1 MAEQI
6 AKQGSECGMK
16 VCRSIRIALLGAT
29 LFGLDASTL
38 AGAQTLPT
46 EQAKIEIVTQLG
58 HSSVVTSVAISP
70 DGRKVLTGSADK
82 TARLWDAASGRELR
96 QFTGHTGSVSS
107 VAFSPD
113 GRTVLTGSEDVTAR
127 LWDAVSGV
135 ELRQFTGQFTSV
147 SSIGF
152 SPDGQTVVTE
162 QQRQITGH
170 TNTLLSV
177 AFSPDGRTVL
187 TGSSDNT
194 ARLWDAASGREL
206 RQFTGHDHSV
216 NSVAFSRDGRK
227 VLTGSADKTARLWD
241 AASGRELRQF
251 TGHTGSVS
259 SVAFSPDG
267 RTVLTGS
274 EDVTAR
280 LWDAVSGVELRQ
292 FRGHTDIVWSVAF
305 SPDNRTVLT
314 GSRDKTARLWDAVS
328 GRELRQFTGHTEM
341 VRSVAFSSD
350 SRMVLTGSRD
360 KTARLWDAESGRELR
375 QFTGRISSVN
385 SVGFSPDGR
394 TVLMGSADNAARLW
408 DAASGRELR
417 RLSGHSRW
425 VKSAAFSPDGRTV
438 LTGSGDKTARLGDAA
453 SGRELRQFTGHT
465 ESVSSVA
472 FSTDG
477 RMVLTG
483 SADKTA
489 RLWDAVS
496 GVELRQFTG
505 HTESV
510 LSVAFSPDG
519 RTVLTGSSDITARL
533 WDAAS
538 GSELR
543 QFTRPDGWMESVA
556 FSPDGRTA
564 LTGSSDR
571 TARLWDVASGT
582 ELASMIA
589 FADGEW
595 LTITPEGFFSAS
607 EHGTEVLSVVRGY
620 DVWAIDQFYQS
631 LYRPDLVRE
640 KLAGDP
646 RGLVRE
652 AAAKLDLGKVIAS
665 GNAPS
670 LRLISP
676 TVEAIATS
684 QQVSAEVELTERGG
698 GIGRVEWRVNGV
710 TVGIETLP
718 VLPAAGQTL
727 KLTRSLTLAA
737 GNNTIE
743 VVAYNKANLI
753 ASVPA
758 GVTVA
763 AQGAAPT
770 TGPDGA
776 QRLFVLAAGSD
787 DYADK
792 RFQLQYSVPDA
803 KAIAQAFVDS
813 GKGLYESVEV
823 KVMSNAD
830 ATGDKL
836 DAAFQELSKKIQPT
850 DVFVLYLAGHGK
862 TVDGR
867 YYFVPQNFKIDGELT
882 TAKINTA
889 VIAQGISQEQWQ
901 RWFSL
906 IPARKSMILF
916 DTCESGTLTGDEGLT
931 KALEQGAAN
940 DRLAQATGRSIMT
953 ASSGSTEAFEGFR
966 GHGLFTYNLL
976 DALERGDGDNNGTIE
991 VSELATYVYSQVSSI
1006 SERVFRQRQEPQ
1018 IKINLN
1024 YPLAKQTRVL
1034 QDDVP
1039 AIALD
1044 TKPGFQLT
1052 QEAQLQIKPT
1062 NGGTIVRSLTPRTAV
1077 TVIRSEN
1084 GWSLIASG
1092 GKPLGYVATKDLAPI
1107 Q

>member
-70 DGRKVLTGSADK
+70 
-82 TARLWDAASGRELR
+82 
-96 QFTGHTGSVSS
+96 
-107 VAFSPD
+107 
-113 GRTVLTGSEDVTAR
+113 
-127 LWDAVSGV
+127 
-135 ELRQFTGQFTSV
+135 
-147 SSIGF
+147 
-152 SPDGQTVVTE
+152 
-162 QQRQITGH
+162 
-170 TNTLLSV
+170 
-177 AFSPDGRTVL
+177 
-187 TGSSDNT
+187 
-194 ARLWDAASGREL
+194 
-206 RQFTGHDHSV
+206 
-216 NSVAFSRDGRK
+216 DGRK

-438 LTGSGDKTARLGDAA
+438 LTGSGDKTARLWDAA

-472 FSTDG
+472 FSPDG

-571 TARLWDVASGT
+571 TARLWDAASGVELRQFKGHLGFVLSVAFSSDGRTVLTGSSDHTARLWDVVSGRELRLFEGHSGYVTSVAFSSDGRLVVTGSSDNTARLWDVASGT